1 MKKATHRKQALMIA
15 IFLLAFTLSLFS
27 FGTTPAAAGDVA
39 GVSTHLFLTVLR
51 DYDHDASFSVTYTDA
66 LGTHTKPYHA
76 GMEVTA
82 WSPVTITCTNHHVHD
97 WSIDADVQ
105 EATIV
110 GVGGITYPGGTG
122 IHVKGTNTIKAFATN
137 FGLHYINIVVILG
150 EGNDNGGDNGGGTAV
165 RSPMRGYVKRLL
177 VGEGDYVTVGQPLL
191 TLTQNRR
198 LQLRADVPERCYPQL
213 GSLTGANF
221 RTASGEKDSNTGG
234 RGGRLV
240 AYGRSNADAAAYI
253 PVTFAFDNRGDILPG
268 SFAEVWLLAAP
279 RQGVISLPVSA
290 LTEEQG
296 VYFVYVQLDESC
308 YRKQPVVTGATDGE
322 RVEIVEGLREGER
335 VVMQGAVHVR
345 LASASNAIPAHTH
358 NH

>member
-1 MKKATHRKQALMIA
+1 MIA

-51 DYDHDASFSVTYTDA
+51 DYDHDAAFSVTYTDA

-82 WSPVTITCTNHHVHD
+82 WSPVTITCTNHHVYD

-150 EGNDNGGDNGGGTAV
+150 EGNDNGGDNGGGDNGGDNGGGDNGGDNGGGDNGGGDNGGGDNGGGDNGGGDNGGGDNGNGTDPNNPGGKDPNGNDPDGNNPDGNGPDGNNPDGNNPDGNNPDGNNPDGNNPDGNNPDGSKSNTPKTGDTRLIWLVIALAV
-165 RSPMRGYVKRLL
+165 IFVATFAATY
-177 VGEGDYVTVGQPLL
+177 Y
-191 TLTQNRR
+191 NRR
-198 LQLRADVPERCYPQL
+198 KSKRH
-213 GSLTGANF
+213 GA
-221 RTASGEKDSNTGG
+221 
-234 RGGRLV
+234 
-240 AYGRSNADAAAYI
+240 
-253 PVTFAFDNRGDILPG
+253 
-268 SFAEVWLLAAP
+268 
-279 RQGVISLPVSA
+279 
-290 LTEEQG
+290 
-296 VYFVYVQLDESC
+296 
-308 YRKQPVVTGATDGE
+308 
-322 RVEIVEGLREGER
+322 
-335 VVMQGAVHVR
+335 
-345 LASASNAIPAHTH
+345 
-358 NH
+358 

>member
-1 MKKATHRKQALMIA
+1 MIA

-51 DYDHDASFSVTYTDA
+51 DYDHDAAFSVTYTDA

-82 WSPVTITCTNHHVHD
+82 WSPVTITCTNHHVYD

-150 EGNDNGGDNGGGTAV
+150 EGNDNGGDNGGGDNGGDNGGGDNGGGDNGGDNGGGDNGGDNGGGDNGGGDNGGGDNGGGDNGGGDNGGGDNGNGTDPNNPDGKDPGGNNPDGNNPDGNNPDGNNPDGNNPDGNNPDGNNPDGNNPDGNNPDGNNPDGSKSNTPKTGDTRLIWLVIALAV
-165 RSPMRGYVKRLL
+165 IFVATFAATY
-177 VGEGDYVTVGQPLL
+177 Y
-191 TLTQNRR
+191 NRR
-198 LQLRADVPERCYPQL
+198 K
-213 GSLTGANF
+213 SKHHGA
-221 RTASGEKDSNTGG
+221 
-234 RGGRLV
+234 
-240 AYGRSNADAAAYI
+240 
-253 PVTFAFDNRGDILPG
+253 
-268 SFAEVWLLAAP
+268 
-279 RQGVISLPVSA
+279 
-290 LTEEQG
+290 
-296 VYFVYVQLDESC
+296 
-308 YRKQPVVTGATDGE
+308 
-322 RVEIVEGLREGER
+322 
-335 VVMQGAVHVR
+335 
-345 LASASNAIPAHTH
+345 
-358 NH
+358 

>member
-27 FGTTPAAAGDVA
+27 FGTTPAAASDVA

-51 DYDHDASFSVTYTDA
+51 DYDHDAAFSVTYTDA

-150 EGNDNGGDNGGGTAV
+150 EGNDNGGDNGNGTDPNNPDGNGPDGNNPDGNNPDGNNPDGNNPDGNNPDGNNPDGNNPDGNNPDGSKSNTPKTGDTRLIWLVIALAV
-165 RSPMRGYVKRLL
+165 IFVATFAATY
-177 VGEGDYVTVGQPLL
+177 Y
-191 TLTQNRR
+191 NRR
-198 LQLRADVPERCYPQL
+198 K
-213 GSLTGANF
+213 S
-221 RTASGEKDSNTGG
+221 KHH
-234 RGGRLV
+234 
-240 AYGRSNADAAAYI
+240 
-253 PVTFAFDNRGDILPG
+253 
-268 SFAEVWLLAAP
+268 
-279 RQGVISLPVSA
+279 GV
-290 LTEEQG
+290 
-296 VYFVYVQLDESC
+296 
-308 YRKQPVVTGATDGE
+308 
-322 RVEIVEGLREGER
+322 
-335 VVMQGAVHVR
+335 
-345 LASASNAIPAHTH
+345 
-358 NH
+358 

>member
-1 MKKATHRKQALMIA
+1 MIA

-51 DYDHDASFSVTYTDA
+51 DYDHDVTFSVTYTDA

-82 WSPVTITCTNHHVHD
+82 WSPVTITCTNHHVYD

-150 EGNDNGGDNGGGTAV
+150 EGNDNGGDNGGGDNGGDNGGGDNGGGDNGGGDNGNGTDPNNPGGKDPNGNDPDGNNPDGNNPDGNNPDGNNPDGNNPDGSKSNTPKTGDTRLIWLVIALAV
-165 RSPMRGYVKRLL
+165 IFVATFAATY
-177 VGEGDYVTVGQPLL
+177 Y
-191 TLTQNRR
+191 NRR
-198 LQLRADVPERCYPQL
+198 K
-213 GSLTGANF
+213 SKHHGA
-221 RTASGEKDSNTGG
+221 
-234 RGGRLV
+234 
-240 AYGRSNADAAAYI
+240 
-253 PVTFAFDNRGDILPG
+253 
-268 SFAEVWLLAAP
+268 
-279 RQGVISLPVSA
+279 
-290 LTEEQG
+290 
-296 VYFVYVQLDESC
+296 
-308 YRKQPVVTGATDGE
+308 
-322 RVEIVEGLREGER
+322 
-335 VVMQGAVHVR
+335 
-345 LASASNAIPAHTH
+345 
-358 NH
+358 

>member
-1 MKKATHRKQALMIA
+1 MIA

-51 DYDHDASFSVTYTDA
+51 DYDHDAAFSVTYTDA

-82 WSPVTITCTNHHVHD
+82 WSPVTITCTNHHVYD

-150 EGNDNGGDNGGGTAV
+150 EGNDNGGDNGGGGNGGGDNGGGDNGGDNGGGDNGGGDNGGGDNGGGDNGGGDNGGGNNGGGNNGGGNNGGGDNGGGDNGNGTDPNNPDGKDPGGNNPDGNNPDGNNPDGNNPDGNNPDGSNPDGSNPDGSNPDGSKSNTPKTGDTRLIWLVIALAV
-165 RSPMRGYVKRLL
+165 IFVATFAATY
-177 VGEGDYVTVGQPLL
+177 Y
-191 TLTQNRR
+191 NRR
-198 LQLRADVPERCYPQL
+198 K
-213 GSLTGANF
+213 SKHHGA
-221 RTASGEKDSNTGG
+221 
-234 RGGRLV
+234 
-240 AYGRSNADAAAYI
+240 
-253 PVTFAFDNRGDILPG
+253 
-268 SFAEVWLLAAP
+268 
-279 RQGVISLPVSA
+279 
-290 LTEEQG
+290 
-296 VYFVYVQLDESC
+296 
-308 YRKQPVVTGATDGE
+308 
-322 RVEIVEGLREGER
+322 
-335 VVMQGAVHVR
+335 
-345 LASASNAIPAHTH
+345 
-358 NH
+358 

>member
-1 MKKATHRKQALMIA
+1 MIA

-51 DYDHDASFSVTYTDA
+51 DYDHDAAFSVTYTDA

-82 WSPVTITCTNHHVHD
+82 WSPVTITCTNHHVYD

-150 EGNDNGGDNGGGTAV
+150 EGNDNGGGDNGGDNGGGDNGGDNGGGDNGGGDNGGGDNGGGDNGGGDNGGGDNGNGTDPNNPGGKDPNGNDPDGNNPDGNNPDGNNPDGNNPDGNNPDGNNPDGNNPDGNNPDGNNPDGSKSNTPKTGDTRLIWLVIALAV
-165 RSPMRGYVKRLL
+165 IFVATFAATY
-177 VGEGDYVTVGQPLL
+177 Y
-191 TLTQNRR
+191 NRR
-198 LQLRADVPERCYPQL
+198 K
-213 GSLTGANF
+213 SKHHGA
-221 RTASGEKDSNTGG
+221 
-234 RGGRLV
+234 
-240 AYGRSNADAAAYI
+240 
-253 PVTFAFDNRGDILPG
+253 
-268 SFAEVWLLAAP
+268 
-279 RQGVISLPVSA
+279 
-290 LTEEQG
+290 
-296 VYFVYVQLDESC
+296 
-308 YRKQPVVTGATDGE
+308 
-322 RVEIVEGLREGER
+322 
-335 VVMQGAVHVR
+335 
-345 LASASNAIPAHTH
+345 
-358 NH
+358 

>member
-51 DYDHDASFSVTYTDA
+51 DYDHDATFSVTYTDA

-82 WSPVTITCTNHHVHD
+82 WSPVTITCTNHHVYD

-137 FGLHYINIVVILG
+137 YGLHYINIVVILG
-150 EGNDNGGDNGGGTAV
+150 EGNDNGGDNGGGDNGGDNGGGDNGGGDNGGDNGGGDNGGGDNGGGDNGGGDNGGGDNGGGDNGNGTDPNNPGGKDPNGNDPDGNNPDGNNPDGNNPDGNNPDGNNPDGNNPDGSKSNTPKTGDTRLIWLVIALAV
-165 RSPMRGYVKRLL
+165 IFVATFAATY
-177 VGEGDYVTVGQPLL
+177 Y
-191 TLTQNRR
+191 NRR
-198 LQLRADVPERCYPQL
+198 K
-213 GSLTGANF
+213 SKHHGA
-221 RTASGEKDSNTGG
+221 
-234 RGGRLV
+234 
-240 AYGRSNADAAAYI
+240 
-253 PVTFAFDNRGDILPG
+253 
-268 SFAEVWLLAAP
+268 
-279 RQGVISLPVSA
+279 
-290 LTEEQG
+290 
-296 VYFVYVQLDESC
+296 
-308 YRKQPVVTGATDGE
+308 
-322 RVEIVEGLREGER
+322 
-335 VVMQGAVHVR
+335 
-345 LASASNAIPAHTH
+345 
-358 NH
+358 

>member
-51 DYDHDASFSVTYTDA
+51 DYDHDATFSVTYTDA

-82 WSPVTITCTNHHVHD
+82 WSPVTITCTNHHVYD

-150 EGNDNGGDNGGGTAV
+150 EGNDNGGDNGGGDNGGGDNGGDNGGGNNGGDNGGGNNGGDNGGGDNGGGNNGGGNNGGGNNGGGNNGGGNNGGGNNGGGNNGGGNNGGGIDPNNPGGKDPNGNNPDGNNPDGNNPDGNNPDGNNPDGNNPDGNNPDGNNPDGSKSNTPKTGDTRLIWLVIALAV
-165 RSPMRGYVKRLL
+165 IFVATFVATY
-177 VGEGDYVTVGQPLL
+177 Y
-191 TLTQNRR
+191 NRR
-198 LQLRADVPERCYPQL
+198 K
-213 GSLTGANF
+213 SKHHGA
-221 RTASGEKDSNTGG
+221 
-234 RGGRLV
+234 
-240 AYGRSNADAAAYI
+240 
-253 PVTFAFDNRGDILPG
+253 
-268 SFAEVWLLAAP
+268 
-279 RQGVISLPVSA
+279 
-290 LTEEQG
+290 
-296 VYFVYVQLDESC
+296 
-308 YRKQPVVTGATDGE
+308 
-322 RVEIVEGLREGER
+322 
-335 VVMQGAVHVR
+335 
-345 LASASNAIPAHTH
+345 
-358 NH
+358 

>member
-51 DYDHDASFSVTYTDA
+51 DYDHDAAFSVTYTDA

-82 WSPVTITCTNHHVHD
+82 WSPVTITCTNHHVYD

-150 EGNDNGGDNGGGTAV
+150 EGNDNGGDNGGGDNGNGTDPNNPGGKDPNGNNPDGNNPDGNGPDGNNPDGNNPDGSKSNTPKTGDTRLIWLVIALAV
-165 RSPMRGYVKRLL
+165 IFVATFAATY
-177 VGEGDYVTVGQPLL
+177 Y
-191 TLTQNRR
+191 NRR
-198 LQLRADVPERCYPQL
+198 K
-213 GSLTGANF
+213 SKHHGA
-221 RTASGEKDSNTGG
+221 
-234 RGGRLV
+234 
-240 AYGRSNADAAAYI
+240 
-253 PVTFAFDNRGDILPG
+253 
-268 SFAEVWLLAAP
+268 
-279 RQGVISLPVSA
+279 
-290 LTEEQG
+290 
-296 VYFVYVQLDESC
+296 
-308 YRKQPVVTGATDGE
+308 
-322 RVEIVEGLREGER
+322 
-335 VVMQGAVHVR
+335 
-345 LASASNAIPAHTH
+345 
-358 NH
+358 

>member
-51 DYDHDASFSVTYTDA
+51 DYDHDAAFSVTYTDA

-82 WSPVTITCTNHHVHD
+82 WSPVTITCTNHHVYD

-150 EGNDNGGDNGGGTAV
+150 EGNDNGGDNGGGDNGGDNGGGDNGGGDNGGDNGGGDNGGGDNGGGDNGGGDNGGGDNGGGDNGNGTDPNNPGGKDPNGNDPDGNNPDGNNPDGNNPDGNNPDGNNPDGNNPDGNNPDGNNPDGSKSNTPKTGDTRLIWLVIALAV
-165 RSPMRGYVKRLL
+165 IFVATFAATY
-177 VGEGDYVTVGQPLL
+177 Y
-191 TLTQNRR
+191 NRR
-198 LQLRADVPERCYPQL
+198 K
-213 GSLTGANF
+213 SKHHGA
-221 RTASGEKDSNTGG
+221 
-234 RGGRLV
+234 
-240 AYGRSNADAAAYI
+240 
-253 PVTFAFDNRGDILPG
+253 
-268 SFAEVWLLAAP
+268 
-279 RQGVISLPVSA
+279 
-290 LTEEQG
+290 
-296 VYFVYVQLDESC
+296 
-308 YRKQPVVTGATDGE
+308 
-322 RVEIVEGLREGER
+322 
-335 VVMQGAVHVR
+335 
-345 LASASNAIPAHTH
+345 
-358 NH
+358 

>member
-27 FGTTPAAAGDVA
+27 FGTTPAAASDVA

-51 DYDHDASFSVTYTDA
+51 DYDHDAAFSVTYTDA

-150 EGNDNGGDNGGGTAV
+150 EGNDNGGDNGNGTDPNNPDGNGPDGNNPDGNNPDGNNPDGNNPDGNNPDGNNPDGSKSNTPKTGDTRLIWLVIALAV
-165 RSPMRGYVKRLL
+165 IFVATFAATY
-177 VGEGDYVTVGQPLL
+177 Y
-191 TLTQNRR
+191 NRR
-198 LQLRADVPERCYPQL
+198 K
-213 GSLTGANF
+213 S
-221 RTASGEKDSNTGG
+221 KHH
-234 RGGRLV
+234 
-240 AYGRSNADAAAYI
+240 
-253 PVTFAFDNRGDILPG
+253 
-268 SFAEVWLLAAP
+268 
-279 RQGVISLPVSA
+279 GV
-290 LTEEQG
+290 
-296 VYFVYVQLDESC
+296 
-308 YRKQPVVTGATDGE
+308 
-322 RVEIVEGLREGER
+322 
-335 VVMQGAVHVR
+335 
-345 LASASNAIPAHTH
+345 
-358 NH
+358 

>member
-27 FGTTPAAAGDVA
+27 FGTTPAAASDVA

-51 DYDHDASFSVTYTDA
+51 DYDHDAAFSVTYTDA

-150 EGNDNGGDNGGGTAV
+150 EGNDNGGDNGGGDNGGDNGGGDNGGGDNGGGDNGGDNGGGDNGGGDNGGGDNGGGDNGGGDNGGGDNGNGTDPNNPGGKDPNGNDPDGNNPDGNNPDGNNPDGNNPDGNNPDGNNPDGNNPDGNNPDGSKSNTPKTGDTRLIWLVIALAV
-165 RSPMRGYVKRLL
+165 IFVATFAATY
-177 VGEGDYVTVGQPLL
+177 Y
-191 TLTQNRR
+191 NRR
-198 LQLRADVPERCYPQL
+198 K
-213 GSLTGANF
+213 SKHHGA
-221 RTASGEKDSNTGG
+221 
-234 RGGRLV
+234 
-240 AYGRSNADAAAYI
+240 
-253 PVTFAFDNRGDILPG
+253 
-268 SFAEVWLLAAP
+268 
-279 RQGVISLPVSA
+279 
-290 LTEEQG
+290 
-296 VYFVYVQLDESC
+296 
-308 YRKQPVVTGATDGE
+308 
-322 RVEIVEGLREGER
+322 
-335 VVMQGAVHVR
+335 
-345 LASASNAIPAHTH
+345 
-358 NH
+358 

>member
-150 EGNDNGGDNGGGTAV
+150 EGNDNGGNNGGDNGGGNNGGGDNGGNNGGDNGGDNGGGNNGGDNGGGDNGGGNNGGDNGGGNNGGGDNGGGDNGNGTDPNNPDGNGPDGNNPDGNNPDGNNPDGNNPDGNNPDGSKSNTPKTGDTRLIWLVIALAV
-165 RSPMRGYVKRLL
+165 IFVATFAATY
-177 VGEGDYVTVGQPLL
+177 Y
-191 TLTQNRR
+191 NRR
-198 LQLRADVPERCYPQL
+198 K
-213 GSLTGANF
+213 SKHHGA
-221 RTASGEKDSNTGG
+221 
-234 RGGRLV
+234 
-240 AYGRSNADAAAYI
+240 
-253 PVTFAFDNRGDILPG
+253 
-268 SFAEVWLLAAP
+268 
-279 RQGVISLPVSA
+279 
-290 LTEEQG
+290 
-296 VYFVYVQLDESC
+296 
-308 YRKQPVVTGATDGE
+308 
-322 RVEIVEGLREGER
+322 
-335 VVMQGAVHVR
+335 
-345 LASASNAIPAHTH
+345 
-358 NH
+358 

>member
-51 DYDHDASFSVTYTDA
+51 DYDHDAAFSVTYTDA

-82 WSPVTITCTNHHVHD
+82 WSPVTITCTNHHVYD

-150 EGNDNGGDNGGGTAV
+150 EGNDNGGDNGGGDNGGDNGGGDNGGGDNGGDNGGGDNGGGDNGGGDNGGGDNGGGDNGNGTDPNNPGGKDPNGNDPDGNNPDGNGPDGNNPDGNNPDGNNPDGNNPDGSKSNTPKTGDTRLIWLVIALAV
-165 RSPMRGYVKRLL
+165 IFVATFAATY
-177 VGEGDYVTVGQPLL
+177 Y
-191 TLTQNRR
+191 NRR
-198 LQLRADVPERCYPQL
+198 K
-213 GSLTGANF
+213 SKHHGA
-221 RTASGEKDSNTGG
+221 
-234 RGGRLV
+234 
-240 AYGRSNADAAAYI
+240 
-253 PVTFAFDNRGDILPG
+253 
-268 SFAEVWLLAAP
+268 
-279 RQGVISLPVSA
+279 
-290 LTEEQG
+290 
-296 VYFVYVQLDESC
+296 
-308 YRKQPVVTGATDGE
+308 
-322 RVEIVEGLREGER
+322 
-335 VVMQGAVHVR
+335 
-345 LASASNAIPAHTH
+345 
-358 NH
+358 

>member
-150 EGNDNGGDNGGGTAV
+150 EGNDNGGDNGGNNGGDNGGGNNGGGDNGGGDNGNGTDPNNPDGNGPDGNNPDGNNPDGNNPDGSKSNTPKTGDTRLIWLVIALAV
-165 RSPMRGYVKRLL
+165 IFVATFAATY
-177 VGEGDYVTVGQPLL
+177 Y
-191 TLTQNRR
+191 NRR
-198 LQLRADVPERCYPQL
+198 K
-213 GSLTGANF
+213 SKHHGA
-221 RTASGEKDSNTGG
+221 
-234 RGGRLV
+234 
-240 AYGRSNADAAAYI
+240 
-253 PVTFAFDNRGDILPG
+253 
-268 SFAEVWLLAAP
+268 
-279 RQGVISLPVSA
+279 
-290 LTEEQG
+290 
-296 VYFVYVQLDESC
+296 
-308 YRKQPVVTGATDGE
+308 
-322 RVEIVEGLREGER
+322 
-335 VVMQGAVHVR
+335 
-345 LASASNAIPAHTH
+345 
-358 NH
+358 

>member
-51 DYDHDASFSVTYTDA
+51 DYDHDAAFSVTYTDA

-82 WSPVTITCTNHHVHD
+82 WSPVTITCTNHHVYD

-150 EGNDNGGDNGGGTAV
+150 EGNDNGGDNGGGDNGGGDNGGGDNGNGTDPNNPGGKDPNGNDPDGNNPDGNNPDGNNPDGNNPDGSKSNTPKTGDTRLIWLVIALAV
-165 RSPMRGYVKRLL
+165 IFVATFAATY
-177 VGEGDYVTVGQPLL
+177 Y
-191 TLTQNRR
+191 NRR
-198 LQLRADVPERCYPQL
+198 KSKRH
-213 GSLTGANF
+213 GA
-221 RTASGEKDSNTGG
+221 
-234 RGGRLV
+234 
-240 AYGRSNADAAAYI
+240 
-253 PVTFAFDNRGDILPG
+253 
-268 SFAEVWLLAAP
+268 
-279 RQGVISLPVSA
+279 
-290 LTEEQG
+290 
-296 VYFVYVQLDESC
+296 
-308 YRKQPVVTGATDGE
+308 
-322 RVEIVEGLREGER
+322 
-335 VVMQGAVHVR
+335 
-345 LASASNAIPAHTH
+345 
-358 NH
+358 

>member
-150 EGNDNGGDNGGGTAV
+150 EGNDNGGDNGGGDNGGGDNGNGTDPNNPDGNGPDGNNPDANNPDGNNPDGNNPDGNNPDGSKSNTPKTGDTRLIWLVIALAV
-165 RSPMRGYVKRLL
+165 IFVATFAATY
-177 VGEGDYVTVGQPLL
+177 Y
-191 TLTQNRR
+191 NRR
-198 LQLRADVPERCYPQL
+198 K
-213 GSLTGANF
+213 SKHHGA
-221 RTASGEKDSNTGG
+221 
-234 RGGRLV
+234 
-240 AYGRSNADAAAYI
+240 
-253 PVTFAFDNRGDILPG
+253 
-268 SFAEVWLLAAP
+268 
-279 RQGVISLPVSA
+279 
-290 LTEEQG
+290 
-296 VYFVYVQLDESC
+296 
-308 YRKQPVVTGATDGE
+308 
-322 RVEIVEGLREGER
+322 
-335 VVMQGAVHVR
+335 
-345 LASASNAIPAHTH
+345 
-358 NH
+358 

>member
-1 MKKATHRKQALMIA
+1 MIA

-51 DYDHDASFSVTYTDA
+51 DYDHDAAFSVTYTDA

-82 WSPVTITCTNHHVHD
+82 WSPVTITCTNHHVYD

-150 EGNDNGGDNGGGTAV
+150 EGNDNGGDNGGGDNGGDNGGGDNGGGDNGGGDNGGDNGGGDNGGGDNGGGDNGGGDNGGGDNGNGTDPNNPGGKDPNGNDPDGNNPDGNNPDGNNPDGNNPDGNNPDGNNPDGNNPDGNNPDGSKSNTPKTGDTRLIWLVIALAV
-165 RSPMRGYVKRLL
+165 IFVATFAATY
-177 VGEGDYVTVGQPLL
+177 Y
-191 TLTQNRR
+191 NRR
-198 LQLRADVPERCYPQL
+198 K
-213 GSLTGANF
+213 SKHHGA
-221 RTASGEKDSNTGG
+221 
-234 RGGRLV
+234 
-240 AYGRSNADAAAYI
+240 
-253 PVTFAFDNRGDILPG
+253 
-268 SFAEVWLLAAP
+268 
-279 RQGVISLPVSA
+279 
-290 LTEEQG
+290 
-296 VYFVYVQLDESC
+296 
-308 YRKQPVVTGATDGE
+308 
-322 RVEIVEGLREGER
+322 
-335 VVMQGAVHVR
+335 
-345 LASASNAIPAHTH
+345 
-358 NH
+358 

>member
-1 MKKATHRKQALMIA
+1 MIA

-51 DYDHDASFSVTYTDA
+51 DYDHDAAFSVTYTDA

-82 WSPVTITCTNHHVHD
+82 WSPVTITCTNHHVND

-150 EGNDNGGDNGGGTAV
+150 EGNDNGGNNGGDNGGGNNGGGENGGDNGGDNGGGINGGFNGGGNNGGGNNGGGNNGGGIDPNNPGGKDPNGNNPDGNNPDGNNPDGNNPGGNNPGGNNPGGNNPGGNGPDGNNPDGSKSNTPKTGDTRLIWLVIALAV
-165 RSPMRGYVKRLL
+165 IFVATFAATY
-177 VGEGDYVTVGQPLL
+177 Y
-191 TLTQNRR
+191 NRR
-198 LQLRADVPERCYPQL
+198 K
-213 GSLTGANF
+213 SKHHGA
-221 RTASGEKDSNTGG
+221 
-234 RGGRLV
+234 
-240 AYGRSNADAAAYI
+240 
-253 PVTFAFDNRGDILPG
+253 
-268 SFAEVWLLAAP
+268 
-279 RQGVISLPVSA
+279 
-290 LTEEQG
+290 
-296 VYFVYVQLDESC
+296 
-308 YRKQPVVTGATDGE
+308 
-322 RVEIVEGLREGER
+322 
-335 VVMQGAVHVR
+335 
-345 LASASNAIPAHTH
+345 
-358 NH
+358 

>member
-51 DYDHDASFSVTYTDA
+51 DYDHDAAFSVTYTDA

-82 WSPVTITCTNHHVHD
+82 WSPVTITCTNHHVYD

-150 EGNDNGGDNGGGTAV
+150 EGNDNGGGDNGGGDNGGDNGGGDNGGDNGGGDNGGDNGGGDNGGGDNGGGDNGNGTDPNNPGGKDPNGNDPDGNNPDGNNPDGNNPDGNNPDGNNPDGNNPDGNNPDGNNPDGNNPDGSKSNTPKTGDTRLIWLVIALAV
-165 RSPMRGYVKRLL
+165 IFVATFAATY
-177 VGEGDYVTVGQPLL
+177 Y
-191 TLTQNRR
+191 NRR
-198 LQLRADVPERCYPQL
+198 K
-213 GSLTGANF
+213 SKHHGA
-221 RTASGEKDSNTGG
+221 
-234 RGGRLV
+234 
-240 AYGRSNADAAAYI
+240 
-253 PVTFAFDNRGDILPG
+253 
-268 SFAEVWLLAAP
+268 
-279 RQGVISLPVSA
+279 
-290 LTEEQG
+290 
-296 VYFVYVQLDESC
+296 
-308 YRKQPVVTGATDGE
+308 
-322 RVEIVEGLREGER
+322 
-335 VVMQGAVHVR
+335 
-345 LASASNAIPAHTH
+345 
-358 NH
+358 

>member
-1 MKKATHRKQALMIA
+1 MIA

-51 DYDHDASFSVTYTDA
+51 DYDHDAAFSVTYTDA

-82 WSPVTITCTNHHVHD
+82 WSPVTITCTNHHVYD

-150 EGNDNGGDNGGGTAV
+150 EGNDNGGDNGGGDNGGDNGGNNGGDNGGGNNGGDNGGGDNGGGNNGGGNNGGDNGGGNNGGGNNGGGNNGGGTDPNNPGGKDPNGNNPDGNNPDGNNPDGNNPDGNNPDGNNPDGNNPDGNNPDGNNPNGNNPDGSKSNTPKTGDTRLIWLVIALAV
-165 RSPMRGYVKRLL
+165 IFVATFVATY
-177 VGEGDYVTVGQPLL
+177 Y
-191 TLTQNRR
+191 NRR
-198 LQLRADVPERCYPQL
+198 K
-213 GSLTGANF
+213 SKHHGA
-221 RTASGEKDSNTGG
+221 
-234 RGGRLV
+234 
-240 AYGRSNADAAAYI
+240 
-253 PVTFAFDNRGDILPG
+253 
-268 SFAEVWLLAAP
+268 
-279 RQGVISLPVSA
+279 
-290 LTEEQG
+290 
-296 VYFVYVQLDESC
+296 
-308 YRKQPVVTGATDGE
+308 
-322 RVEIVEGLREGER
+322 
-335 VVMQGAVHVR
+335 
-345 LASASNAIPAHTH
+345 
-358 NH
+358 

>member
-27 FGTTPAAAGDVA
+27 CGTTPAAAGDVA

-51 DYDHDASFSVTYTDA
+51 DYDHDAAFSVTYTDA

-82 WSPVTITCTNHHVHD
+82 WSPVTITCTNHHVYD

-150 EGNDNGGDNGGGTAV
+150 EGNDNGGDNGGGDNGGDNGGGDNGGGDNGNGTDPNNPGGKDPNGNDPDGNNPDGNNPDGNNPDGNNPDGNNPDGNNPDGNNPDGNNPDGSKSNTPKTGDTRLIWLVIALAV
-165 RSPMRGYVKRLL
+165 IFVATFAATY
-177 VGEGDYVTVGQPLL
+177 Y
-191 TLTQNRR
+191 NRR
-198 LQLRADVPERCYPQL
+198 K
-213 GSLTGANF
+213 SKHHGA
-221 RTASGEKDSNTGG
+221 
-234 RGGRLV
+234 
-240 AYGRSNADAAAYI
+240 
-253 PVTFAFDNRGDILPG
+253 
-268 SFAEVWLLAAP
+268 
-279 RQGVISLPVSA
+279 
-290 LTEEQG
+290 
-296 VYFVYVQLDESC
+296 
-308 YRKQPVVTGATDGE
+308 
-322 RVEIVEGLREGER
+322 
-335 VVMQGAVHVR
+335 
-345 LASASNAIPAHTH
+345 
-358 NH
+358 

>member
-150 EGNDNGGDNGGGTAV
+150 EGNDNGGDNGGGDNGGGDNGGGDNGGGDNGGDNGGGDNGGGNNGGDNGGGNNGGGDNGGGDNGNGTDPNNPDGNGPDGNNPDGNNPDGNNPDGNNPDGNNPDGSKSNTPKTGDTRLIWLVIALAV
-165 RSPMRGYVKRLL
+165 IFVATFAATY
-177 VGEGDYVTVGQPLL
+177 Y
-191 TLTQNRR
+191 NRR
-198 LQLRADVPERCYPQL
+198 K
-213 GSLTGANF
+213 SKHHGA
-221 RTASGEKDSNTGG
+221 
-234 RGGRLV
+234 
-240 AYGRSNADAAAYI
+240 
-253 PVTFAFDNRGDILPG
+253 
-268 SFAEVWLLAAP
+268 
-279 RQGVISLPVSA
+279 
-290 LTEEQG
+290 
-296 VYFVYVQLDESC
+296 
-308 YRKQPVVTGATDGE
+308 
-322 RVEIVEGLREGER
+322 
-335 VVMQGAVHVR
+335 
-345 LASASNAIPAHTH
+345 
-358 NH
+358 

>member
-51 DYDHDASFSVTYTDA
+51 DYDHDAAFSVTYTDA

-137 FGLHYINIVVILG
+137 LGLHYINIVVILG
-150 EGNDNGGDNGGGTAV
+150 EGNDNGGDNGGGDNGSGNNGGDNGGDNGGGNNGGDNGGDNGGKDPNGNNPDGNGPDGNNPDGNNPDGNNPDGSKSNTPKTGDTRLIWLVIALAV
-165 RSPMRGYVKRLL
+165 IFVATFAATY
-177 VGEGDYVTVGQPLL
+177 Y
-191 TLTQNRR
+191 NRR
-198 LQLRADVPERCYPQL
+198 K
-213 GSLTGANF
+213 SKHHGA
-221 RTASGEKDSNTGG
+221 
-234 RGGRLV
+234 
-240 AYGRSNADAAAYI
+240 
-253 PVTFAFDNRGDILPG
+253 
-268 SFAEVWLLAAP
+268 
-279 RQGVISLPVSA
+279 
-290 LTEEQG
+290 
-296 VYFVYVQLDESC
+296 
-308 YRKQPVVTGATDGE
+308 
-322 RVEIVEGLREGER
+322 
-335 VVMQGAVHVR
+335 
-345 LASASNAIPAHTH
+345 
-358 NH
+358 

>member
-1 MKKATHRKQALMIA
+1 MIA

-51 DYDHDASFSVTYTDA
+51 DYDHDAAFSVTYTDA

-150 EGNDNGGDNGGGTAV
+150 EGNDNGGDNGGDNGNGTDPNNPDGNGPDGNNPDGNNPDGNNPDGSKSNTPKTGDTRLIWLVIALAV
-165 RSPMRGYVKRLL
+165 IFVATFAATY
-177 VGEGDYVTVGQPLL
+177 Y
-191 TLTQNRR
+191 NRR
-198 LQLRADVPERCYPQL
+198 K
-213 GSLTGANF
+213 SKHHGA
-221 RTASGEKDSNTGG
+221 
-234 RGGRLV
+234 
-240 AYGRSNADAAAYI
+240 
-253 PVTFAFDNRGDILPG
+253 
-268 SFAEVWLLAAP
+268 
-279 RQGVISLPVSA
+279 
-290 LTEEQG
+290 
-296 VYFVYVQLDESC
+296 
-308 YRKQPVVTGATDGE
+308 
-322 RVEIVEGLREGER
+322 
-335 VVMQGAVHVR
+335 
-345 LASASNAIPAHTH
+345 
-358 NH
+358 

>member
-1 MKKATHRKQALMIA
+1 MIA

-51 DYDHDASFSVTYTDA
+51 DYDHDVTFSVTYTDA

-82 WSPVTITCTNHHVHD
+82 WSPVTITCTNHHVYD

-150 EGNDNGGDNGGGTAV
+150 EGNDNGGDNGGGDNGGDNGGGDNGGGDNGNGTDPNNPGGKDPNGNDPDGNNPDGNNPDGNNPDGNNPDGNNPDGNNPDGSKSNTPKTGDTRLIWLVIALAV
-165 RSPMRGYVKRLL
+165 IFVATFAATY
-177 VGEGDYVTVGQPLL
+177 Y
-191 TLTQNRR
+191 NRR
-198 LQLRADVPERCYPQL
+198 K
-213 GSLTGANF
+213 SKHHGA
-221 RTASGEKDSNTGG
+221 
-234 RGGRLV
+234 
-240 AYGRSNADAAAYI
+240 
-253 PVTFAFDNRGDILPG
+253 
-268 SFAEVWLLAAP
+268 
-279 RQGVISLPVSA
+279 
-290 LTEEQG
+290 
-296 VYFVYVQLDESC
+296 
-308 YRKQPVVTGATDGE
+308 
-322 RVEIVEGLREGER
+322 
-335 VVMQGAVHVR
+335 
-345 LASASNAIPAHTH
+345 
-358 NH
+358 

>member
-1 MKKATHRKQALMIA
+1 MIA

-51 DYDHDASFSVTYTDA
+51 DYDHDATFSVTYTDA

-82 WSPVTITCTNHHVHD
+82 WSPVTITCTNHHVYD

-150 EGNDNGGDNGGGTAV
+150 EGNDNGGDNGGGDNGGDNGGGDNGGDNGGGNNGGDNGGGNNGGDNGGGNNGGGNNGGGNNGGGNNGGGNNGGGIDPNNPGGKDPNGNNPDGNNPDGNNPDGNNPGGNNPDGNNPDGNNPDGSKSNTPKTGDTRLIWLVIALAV
-165 RSPMRGYVKRLL
+165 IFVATFVATY
-177 VGEGDYVTVGQPLL
+177 Y
-191 TLTQNRR
+191 NRR
-198 LQLRADVPERCYPQL
+198 K
-213 GSLTGANF
+213 SKHHGA
-221 RTASGEKDSNTGG
+221 
-234 RGGRLV
+234 
-240 AYGRSNADAAAYI
+240 
-253 PVTFAFDNRGDILPG
+253 
-268 SFAEVWLLAAP
+268 
-279 RQGVISLPVSA
+279 
-290 LTEEQG
+290 
-296 VYFVYVQLDESC
+296 
-308 YRKQPVVTGATDGE
+308 
-322 RVEIVEGLREGER
+322 
-335 VVMQGAVHVR
+335 
-345 LASASNAIPAHTH
+345 
-358 NH
+358 

>member
-1 MKKATHRKQALMIA
+1 MIA

-51 DYDHDASFSVTYTDA
+51 DYDHDAAFSVTYTDA

-150 EGNDNGGDNGGGTAV
+150 EGNDNGGDNGNGTDPNNPDGNGPDGNNPDGNNPDGNNPDGNNPDGNNPDGNNPDGNNPDGSKSNTPKTGDTRLIWLVIALAV
-165 RSPMRGYVKRLL
+165 IFVATFAATY
-177 VGEGDYVTVGQPLL
+177 Y
-191 TLTQNRR
+191 NRR
-198 LQLRADVPERCYPQL
+198 K
-213 GSLTGANF
+213 SKHHGA
-221 RTASGEKDSNTGG
+221 
-234 RGGRLV
+234 
-240 AYGRSNADAAAYI
+240 
-253 PVTFAFDNRGDILPG
+253 
-268 SFAEVWLLAAP
+268 
-279 RQGVISLPVSA
+279 
-290 LTEEQG
+290 
-296 VYFVYVQLDESC
+296 
-308 YRKQPVVTGATDGE
+308 
-322 RVEIVEGLREGER
+322 
-335 VVMQGAVHVR
+335 
-345 LASASNAIPAHTH
+345 
-358 NH
+358 

>member
-51 DYDHDASFSVTYTDA
+51 DYDHDAAFSVTYTDA

-82 WSPVTITCTNHHVHD
+82 WSPVTITCTNHHVYD

-150 EGNDNGGDNGGGTAV
+150 EGNDNGGDNGGGDNGGDNGGGDNGGGDNGGGDNGGGDNGGGDNGNGTDPNNPDGKGPNGNDPDGNNPDGNGPDGNHPDGNNPDGNNPDGNNPDGNNPDGSKSNTPKTGDTRLIWLVIALAV
-165 RSPMRGYVKRLL
+165 IFVATFAATY
-177 VGEGDYVTVGQPLL
+177 Y
-191 TLTQNRR
+191 NRR
-198 LQLRADVPERCYPQL
+198 K
-213 GSLTGANF
+213 SKHHGA
-221 RTASGEKDSNTGG
+221 
-234 RGGRLV
+234 
-240 AYGRSNADAAAYI
+240 
-253 PVTFAFDNRGDILPG
+253 
-268 SFAEVWLLAAP
+268 
-279 RQGVISLPVSA
+279 
-290 LTEEQG
+290 
-296 VYFVYVQLDESC
+296 
-308 YRKQPVVTGATDGE
+308 
-322 RVEIVEGLREGER
+322 
-335 VVMQGAVHVR
+335 
-345 LASASNAIPAHTH
+345 
-358 NH
+358 

>member
-51 DYDHDASFSVTYTDA
+51 DYDHDAAFSVTYTDA

-82 WSPVTITCTNHHVHD
+82 WSPVTITCTNHHVYD

-150 EGNDNGGDNGGGTAV
+150 EGNDNGGDNGGGDNGGDNGGGDNGGGDNGGGDNGGGDNGNGTDPNNPGGKDPNGNDPDGNNPDGNNPDGNNPDGNNPDGNNPDGNNPDGNNPDGSKSNTPKTGDTRLIWLVIALAV
-165 RSPMRGYVKRLL
+165 IFVATFAATY
-177 VGEGDYVTVGQPLL
+177 Y
-191 TLTQNRR
+191 NRR
-198 LQLRADVPERCYPQL
+198 KSKRH
-213 GSLTGANF
+213 GA
-221 RTASGEKDSNTGG
+221 
-234 RGGRLV
+234 
-240 AYGRSNADAAAYI
+240 
-253 PVTFAFDNRGDILPG
+253 
-268 SFAEVWLLAAP
+268 
-279 RQGVISLPVSA
+279 
-290 LTEEQG
+290 
-296 VYFVYVQLDESC
+296 
-308 YRKQPVVTGATDGE
+308 
-322 RVEIVEGLREGER
+322 
-335 VVMQGAVHVR
+335 
-345 LASASNAIPAHTH
+345 
-358 NH
+358 